1 MILKKNWSMHFT
13 RDCSPLSVY
22 LAQSIAFL
30 TVSHIF
36 FIFISCTL
44 EKKSQSLLFDLGSSL
59 LRHKCS
65 YPLIY
70 WFNLLSRLL
79 FKIFIKSS
87 VLYNVSIFLFNTVC
101 KFLIIIIILFSCVIL
116 FYWTSLK
123 LLYFLFRLQW
133 CTWSGTKFVGIQGV
147 GKVWQREEVTSRQ
160 RGFLSEEGS
169 WLKGWN

>member
-1 MILKKNWSMHFT
+1 MVYALHQGLFPIICVFSSKYCFFDSIPHFLYIHFLYFRKKW
-13 RDCSPLSVY
+13 
-22 LAQSIAFL
+22 
-30 TVSHIF
+30 
-36 FIFISCTL
+36 
-44 EKKSQSLLFDLGSSL
+44 QSLLFDLGSSL
-59 LRHKCS
+59 LHHKCS

-101 KFLIIIIILFSCVIL
+101 KFLIIIIILFSCVFL

-123 LLYFLFRLQW
+123 LLYFLLRLQW

-160 RGFLSEEGS
+160 RGFSIEEGS